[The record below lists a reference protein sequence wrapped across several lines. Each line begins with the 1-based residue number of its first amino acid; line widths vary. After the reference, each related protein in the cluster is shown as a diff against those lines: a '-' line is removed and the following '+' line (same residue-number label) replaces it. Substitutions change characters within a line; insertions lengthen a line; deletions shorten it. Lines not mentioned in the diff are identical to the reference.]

1 MPRICINRP
10 LDAPLEKLTL
20 GAKFNSCSRCLAWR
34 FLIMELSRTVM
45 LAAVFNNVVSRKSEV
60 TMTSSIEVAVKPIVG
75 KNKMGM
81 TKSFFIKLKLQYRE
95 KTTGFF
101 GSNI

>member
-1 MPRICINRP
+1 
-10 LDAPLEKLTL
+10 
-20 GAKFNSCSRCLAWR
+20 
-34 FLIMELSRTVM
+34 MELSRTVM

-81 TKSFFIKLKLQYRE
+81 TKSFFIKLTLQYRE